1 MKGSKKKM
9 NARLSIEKKRD
20 SLEKKLSED
29 LQMEHDLKLQI
40 NEEFEELKHIEVSLE
55 RRLAQKHSEEQ
66 LNVEH

>member
-1 MKGSKKKM
+1 M

-66 LNVEH
+66 LNVEHWKLST

>member
-1 MKGSKKKM
+1 M

>member
-1 MKGSKKKM
+1 M

-29 LQMEHDLKLQI
+29 LQTEHDLQLQI

>member
-1 MKGSKKKM
+1 M

-29 LQMEHDLKLQI
+29 LQTEHDLKVQI
-40 NEEFEELKHIEVSLE
+40 NKEFEALKHVEVSLE

>member
-1 MKGSKKKM
+1 
-9 NARLSIEKKRD
+9 
-20 SLEKKLSED
+20 
-29 LQMEHDLKLQI
+29 MEHDLKLQI